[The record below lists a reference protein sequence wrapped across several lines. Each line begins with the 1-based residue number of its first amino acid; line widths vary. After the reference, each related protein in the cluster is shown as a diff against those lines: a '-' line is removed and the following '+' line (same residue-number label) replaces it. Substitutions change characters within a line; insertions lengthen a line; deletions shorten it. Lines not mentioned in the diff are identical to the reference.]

1 MYKIT
6 DYSYKKAKELGVEIK
21 PSKSKNKKI
30 DVYKNNNKIASV
42 GAIGYNDYPTYI
54 KEKGLEY
61 ANKRK
66 KLYHERHKH
75 DNKPNGKYAKAEKP
89 LKTQKNGYPG
99 VGYTCGPEFIIPKTF
114 KFYLL

>member
-75 DNKPNGKYAKAEKP
+75 DTKPNGKYAKA
-89 LKTQKNGYPG
+89 
-99 VGYTCGPEFIIPKTF
+99 
-114 KFYLL
+114 LLW

>member
-1 MYKIT
+1 M
-6 DYSYKKAKELGVEIK
+6 GVEIK

-61 ANKRK
+61 ANKRGLFNG
-66 KLYHERHKH
+66 LYHFLQISSFYEA
-75 DNKPNGKYAKAEKP
+75 DIMP
-89 LKTQKNGYPG
+89 LNAQLDYEILRLTIKR
-99 VGYTCGPEFIIPKTF
+99 I
-114 KFYLL
+114 